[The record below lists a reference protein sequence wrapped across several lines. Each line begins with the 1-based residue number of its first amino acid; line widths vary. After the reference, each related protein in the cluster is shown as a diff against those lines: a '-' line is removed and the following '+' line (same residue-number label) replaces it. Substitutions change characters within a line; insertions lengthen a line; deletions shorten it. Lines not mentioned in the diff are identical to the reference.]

1 MKKITSILTVIIM
14 LCSLS
19 STVFADSVLDLT
31 MRGSIQ
37 ITMRYG
43 DTYVPGGSLTLY
55 KVGDIYEEN
64 GNYSFVLNDRFS
76 SSNQTLEDIQ
86 SPALAEKLANYAQ
99 ENAIVG
105 TSNEIDQNANISFTD
120 LDLGLYL
127 LVQDVAADGYS
138 KVSPFLVCVP
148 MQENGYYVYDV
159 DASPKVELQPS
170 TDPDDP
176 DTPDTPDIPDNPD
189 TPDVPD
195 TPNTPGTPEK
205 LPQTG
210 QLNWPIP
217 VLVVCG
223 LGLFIIGWWMRF
235 GRKKDSYEK

>member
-19 STVFADSVLDLT
+19 STVFADGVPDLT

-64 GNYSFVLNDRFS
+64 GNYSFVLNDEFS
-76 SSNQTLEDIQ
+76 DSNQTLEDIQ
-86 SPALAEKLANYAQ
+86 SPALAEELADYVQN
-99 ENAIVG
+99 NAIVG
-105 TSNEIDQNANISFTD
+105 TNKQIDQNANIIFTD

-127 LVQDVAADGYS
+127 LVQEEAADGYS
-138 KVSPFLVCVP
+138 KVSPFLVSVP
-148 MQENGYYVYDV
+148 IQENGVYIYDV
-159 DASPKVELQPS
+159 DASPKVELQ
-170 TDPDDP
+170 T
-176 DTPDTPDIPDNPD
+176 IPDNPD
-189 TPDVPD
+189 TPDTPD
-195 TPNTPGTPEK
+195 TPDNLTDEK

-217 VLVVCG
+217 ILVVCG